1 MTFEKLKDEF
11 IGFLIPLIIFLVTSL
26 TCLGIYFGTNY
37 DLWLELSVIF
47 TTTTLI
53 QAVMECIHVA
63 RMKNENK
70 VDKKEK

>member
-47 TTTTLI
+47 SVTTLF
-53 QAVMECIHVA
+53 QVVMEIIRVA
-63 RMKNENK
+63 RL
-70 VDKKEK
+70 KEGSTE